1 MVTWVFLRLLAL
13 IYLAAFISLAV
24 QIDGLLGSDG
34 ILPVRDFLGNAFNQL
49 GLSAYWLIPTVFW
62 MDASDF
68 ALRLAYYAGIAAALS
83 VLLDFYTGIGLLVCY
98 VLYLSL
104 VSVGQ
109 VFTGYQWDAFLLES
123 GFLALFLRGG
133 SPVTVWLFRFLL
145 FRFMFMGGVV
155 KLASGDLAWRQL
167 TALNYHFETQ
177 PLPSPLAWHAH
188 HFPEPMLQLFTG
200 LVFLIELAVPF
211 MVFMPRKYRL
221 FAAFNFIVLQTS
233 IILTGNYNFFN
244 LLTIA
249 LCVFLLDEADMAR
262 LLGSRLSRHI
272 MPTIKMPSRA
282 AHWIAGLYA
291 GFVLAVCGGWVWLS
305 NTQQRPVQPFY
316 AMMQFASSFSLVNTY
331 GPFAVM
337 TTERREIIL
346 EGSNDGQ
353 TWLAYPFKYKPGKL
367 NKSLCWNIPHQPRLD
382 WQMWFAALGDMRQN
396 PWLFQVFEKLF
407 TGSPSVLALF
417 ESNPFPEHP
426 PRYLRALMYRY
437 TFTNRQDRN
446 ITGNIWRREFI
457 GYYQPAIDGSAIVYR
472 N

>member
-1 MVTWVFLRLLAL
+1 
-13 IYLAAFISLAV
+13 
-24 QIDGLLGSDG
+24 
-34 ILPVRDFLGNAFNQL
+34 
-49 GLSAYWLIPTVFW
+49 
-62 MDASDF
+62 
-68 ALRLAYYAGIAAALS
+68 
-83 VLLDFYTGIGLLVCY
+83 
-98 VLYLSL
+98 
-104 VSVGQ
+104 
-109 VFTGYQWDAFLLES
+109 
-123 GFLALFLRGG
+123 
-133 SPVTVWLFRFLL
+133 
-145 FRFMFMGGVV
+145 
-155 KLASGDLAWRQL
+155 
-167 TALNYHFETQ
+167 
-177 PLPSPLAWHAH
+177 
-188 HFPEPMLQLFTG
+188 
-200 LVFLIELAVPF
+200 
-211 MVFMPRKYRL
+211 
-221 FAAFNFIVLQTS
+221 
-233 IILTGNYNFFN
+233 
-244 LLTIA
+244 
-249 LCVFLLDEADMAR
+249 MAR